1 MECTNWLNISGLA
14 VSLADLKLFSK
25 ARTSLAWSLEAWSF
39 WSGWLKIR
47 LDARVSVNRWLVA
60 EGVGLPT
67 SFTWRRTLAMAP
79 EEAELKGWKTCVS
92 VQSEDSNR
100 PSPNT
105 VTWQECSLLKRN
117 KQELNIG
124 KLWVAM
130 DFWPACTHAHRTFQ
144 FSGRTHVCE
153 FSKFESHPQTHVY
166 QKGIILEQILY
177 FWFIIRLKY
186 DHGKRLKQCE
196 NEKLCSFFSK
206 KCAKNRIRMK
216 NSGLF
221 CLKTCEIAI
230 ALRTSKKRTKRTH
243 ICGTSHTCVYDF
255 FRNS

>member
-14 VSLADLKLFSK
+14 VSLADLKLLSK

-60 EGVGLPT
+60 EGVGSPT

-117 KQELNIG
+117 ESKNWIYDVLYQSKCKSITSHF
-124 KLWVAM
+124 
-130 DFWPACTHAHRTFQ
+130 DFTIFFPTFLRHSAFCTFKCNAQKMR
-144 FSGRTHVCE
+144 
-153 FSKFESHPQTHVY
+153 KF
-166 QKGIILEQILY
+166 K
-177 FWFIIRLKY
+177 
-186 DHGKRLKQCE
+186 KR
-196 NEKLCSFFSK
+196 
-206 KCAKNRIRMK
+206 KNRQI
-216 NSGLF
+216 
-221 CLKTCEIAI
+221 T
-230 ALRTSKKRTKRTH
+230 
-243 ICGTSHTCVYDF
+243 VV
-255 FRNS
+255 

>member
-105 VTWQECSLLKRN
+105 VTWQECSLLKRE
-117 KQELNIG
+117 KQELNIAANSEFRWIFG
-124 KLWVAM
+124 SYARKLHISIFGPHAH
-130 DFWPACTHAHRTFQ
+130 CTHD
-144 FSGRTHVCE
+144 
-153 FSKFESHPQTHVY
+153 
-166 QKGIILEQILY
+166 
-177 FWFIIRLKY
+177 
-186 DHGKRLKQCE
+186 DHEKRCE
-196 NEKLCSFFSK
+196 NEKSCFFSK
-206 KCAKNRIRMK
+206 KCAQKQAFLPKNVRNCDRI
-216 NSGLF
+216 
-221 CLKTCEIAI
+221 
-230 ALRTSKKRTKRTH
+230 
-243 ICGTSHTCVYDF
+243 SHTQKETHASTFQNPFRSHVWWHRHMSSRVCGF
-255 FRNS
+255 FRSS